1 MKVIFD
7 ESFLSRTSNI
17 DNTVTITSY
26 TIGTYHNR
34 ISSVSELFNES
45 YLSNDLN
52 RTDNYILYAVWED
65 KEKILRLN
73 LTIDDSEQ
81 EDLSDYDYSFIY
93 CYYQEPGEESEKIAF
108 ILSGD
113 LEKSEDGTYNIEPI
127 DLSITRNIINVI
139 FPSTV
144 VANIEVTM
152 EDDTDFLESYG
163 IQPGTNIFTLTE
175 GADDNDSKLVS
186 RSSYFKYYR
195 NYSTSGNSNDL
206 PYLNILG
213 ENTYNYYT
221 FIAYSNLEIR
231 TENTSDVDVIP
242 TDSSLSN
249 NGGEIKLLG
258 SYTQTKY
265 TVKDDIITDEQ
276 VSSVD
281 SLDNLLDANLILISG
296 DLDYEF
302 DSKTKTIIYKEN
314 TSPSSEK
321 NGYFRLEVRY
331 YNPLT
336 KEIETATSGTLRLR
350 QSEGSMEINI
360 ITNEDYFLENGRMLY
375 LFGCKKGETKTFNIR
390 VSGSIESNQVAIDL
404 NNSLQ
409 DYFSVTKSDPV
420 ISGGYSTITITM
432 ETLTDNESTS
442 ESIPSTETG
451 LISTRIR
458 ITGSGTVA
466 TYFYMVQSPKV
477 EGLKLYKKSDTGYE
491 ELSEVVLPRE
501 VSERKSIDYYLAK
514 DSNTEDP
521 KYWKILHRSDEVQCG
536 PNELSSVGNYE
547 LLENNNESW
556 ETGNVIITSE
566 ITANSSVVNT
576 DLGYLMFG
584 RVNSTEDEIDE
595 TDWRSLMTVGYLKI
609 PVSIE
614 GETPDVQVQSEPLEV
629 DRIGLYTI
637 NIKSN
642 CPVNITINNV
652 GSEQNLIFY
661 DNNSTILT
669 LENYDNVDGVN
680 VFIKHQYVTTTKGI
694 NDYGTI
700 SVTSTTNSL
709 ESYGD
714 IKVILNSFNASID
727 FYDGSVNNPIIFLDT
742 NTDMDELHGSLRYST
757 SITTSRSTS
766 FSSGSGYI
774 SIIQDEPIF
783 DKNSYNEQNKGY
795 LYNQVT
801 YSYSTYN
808 TSWPSVYNGYL
819 RIYSEEV
826 SNNIT
831 YYFYQ
836 LGPSPQLS
844 ISDSD
849 IVFGNSVYTKS
860 TRTTNNEIQINS
872 ELLVSSSDFTVDSGS
887 NGSFSYSYSRLSNSN
902 DFRLTIRP
910 NQDNTSNSTWNIGEI
925 TIESKV
931 DSNNFIDAQQD
942 IVPDYTQ
949 EEVNRIVSPS
959 TLTLTIYQNGV
970 ANDSINV
977 VPVDESNIAPEGESR
992 IYNIDPPTGFERCTT
1007 LDNSEG
1013 IVTTVNSVY
1022 GTITANVQNKLLNS
1036 RKLTLSEVGVGDYTQ
1051 IASNRTLR
1059 FTAIFTMTGGS
1070 TINKTVSAI
1079 QYGYKSGIIY
1089 KSQTYKNTLCI
1100 YNTLEDIIITESVD
1114 TNDTEFSFFLGQF
1127 SITSAI
1133 LDGTTGRIVNL
1144 SCDNDDVLIR
1154 SNTRPT
1160 FRTNDS
1166 ITSNYNVSISF
1177 PANTNTQQKTITLT
1191 ATCIDGTTGTECKV
1205 IIRIVQRAKEYTV
1218 RCGDKSNGSYIYFH
1232 SSGYCLS
1239 GGDVSNSVME
1249 TNLLTNMDSSLFNIS
1264 IVSTDPDI
1272 EDVPTIEETSLEY
1285 VGTGE
1290 SNLTRYKLILRIS
1303 PNTRQTAIS
1312 TDIYKIRITAIGDDR
1327 ELWFG
1332 YIKQGYL
1339 SVYLQLPSGENLY
1352 SGQYTGLVFN
1362 VPGRTDTDAKAE
1374 NRVVFPVRFERAEY
1388 DISGGLLG
1396 SPITD
1401 FNENY
1406 DVISLSNY
1414 NWTTTF
1420 SGGTD
1425 PNILF
1430 EKFATTYITS
1440 INLPELEEKIPYV
1453 TNVYST
1459 RDQFQ
1464 SSTIP
1469 LTITFDLIYTYT
1481 DSTDPSKATNTYNF
1495 ELHLQKVQYIAPS
1508 ISVSSSTITKNADQ
1522 TDQFLIEVTARN
1534 NTSVI
1539 RQNIN
1544 YITPEGVTGWINR
1557 GSVSDN
1563 IYSFYLSKNTALIER
1578 TAEIVFSVADDF
1590 TSVEATVSVTQRAS
1604 EPFLNWVIPTPSTIE
1619 PILAETQI
1627 NSSDTSITLTVST
1640 NISCTVSNNEEDY
1653 TKLDYKYDP
1662 DFIRYSESNVSSVN
1676 STTTTILVR
1685 TNPNDK
1691 SESREG
1697 YIIIFGDGGDDKK
1710 MLILKLTQTEVGKL
1724 FSVVTKNPI
1733 KEDDS
1738 AHSFKVVVLDNSI
1751 NGPNGENI
1759 QISDT
1764 TNDKNFITFDRREVS
1779 DNNNEYALYYDLKE
1793 NNTYDAKEAYITI
1806 ISSNG
1811 QLSAQVTQD
1820 GKTRPTFSLSQ
1831 REFTGVT
1838 HNGDTCTINVN
1849 EIAIPTDK
1857 ASIKIDSIKDSNN
1870 DDVDWITCDIKG
1882 TAITLTVKENRDY
1895 ESRSATITVSVG
1907 YSGYEDIETLHRE
1920 TDQIT
1925 VQQNQNG
1932 KIKVSVEDSEDY
1944 SVTGGN
1950 NVSLNSYTG
1959 CTLKVEVD
1967 SNINT
1972 TYRFEQYS
1980 GGGTGWIK
1988 SDESPSENIYSFTID
2003 PNNTTNDRSV
2013 YLVFAGQ
2020 DSEYSSIE
2028 QTIQISQPKKPI
2040 PDIKIDSNDVPS
2052 VGEFNRDSDDP
2063 ENDNYTWNSI
2073 TSDGGTLIIYVT
2085 AKNIEDSSFS
2095 IVTPAPGNWVTCEES
2110 GESDGKTK
2118 FTINVKEYDN
2128 PQKVREGTLSIS
2140 INTGD
2145 ETTGDTFKDE
2155 IQIKIIQSAP
2165 EVTFKILDPNTDE
2178 PFVDNV
2184 LKADPYSSNHYKIK
2198 VMSSVTGYNVKIKD
2212 KEDEV
2217 WIKDITLE
2225 GDEQTTTGDI
2235 YTFHVLANDTS
2246 ENREGTITVFYG
2258 DAIGTP
2264 ANLTIKQ
2271 TDPIPTISISG
2282 DKEFTVKS
2290 TNPDPIDI
2298 SKSTVTAHNDNDKV
2312 IERSFD
2318 YGDGET
2324 TSWIRDVTDTDDDDN
2339 NYSFEIDSNTNTEK
2353 DRTCTIK
2360 FIAENRTGSA
2370 EDFITI
2376 TQVKKPNIILKTNDN
2391 IYEIPASSD
2400 TKGEGEIEV
2409 NFVVDPNTNND
2420 FTITA
2425 LSGEEDPNWKE
2436 ISNKTSTGFTVT
2448 IQPYNTTDKER
2459 VLDITVK
2466 TSNNSE
2472 EEATD
2477 KKSITQKP
2485 RTEVSIVT
2493 NYSAGDKVSLP
2504 VEQTTPVNISFNLN
2518 DSWSSDSISAELQ
2531 KIDDDSTVTFPADD
2545 WSLGNVDESDPESG
2559 YDHSVLLTV
2568 GTNETSTKLG
2578 CILKISVKN
2587 EYEEEVGSKSI
2598 KFIQDPT
2605 VTRSTTSRKTKTK

>member
-52 RTDNYILYAVWED
+52 RTDNHILYAVWED

-93 CYYQEPGEESEKIAF
+93 CYYQEPGEEFEKIAF

-144 VANIEVTM
+144 VANIEVIM

-242 TDSSLSN
+242 TDSSLYN

-265 TVKDDIITDEQ
+265 TVKDDIIINEQ
-276 VSSVD
+276 VSSVN

-302 DSKTKTIIYKEN
+302 DSKTKTITYKEN

-321 NGYFRLEVRY
+321 NGYFILEVKY

-336 KEIETATSGTLRLR
+336 KEIETATSGTLRLK
-350 QSEGSMEINI
+350 QGEGSMEINI
-360 ITNEDYFLENGRMLY
+360 ITDEDYFLENGRMLY

-390 VSGSIESNQVAIDL
+390 VSGSIESNHVAIDL
-404 NNSLQ
+404 DHTLQ

-442 ESIPSTETG
+442 DSIPSTKSETG
-451 LISTRIR
+451 LIATGIKIS
-458 ITGSGTVA
+458 GSGTVA

-501 VSERKSIDYYLAK
+501 ISERSSIDYYLAK
-514 DSNTEDP
+514 DSDTEDP
-521 KYWKILHRSDEVQCG
+521 KYWKILHRSDEIQCG
-536 PNELSSVGNYE
+536 PPKSSSVGNYE
-547 LLENNNESW
+547 LLENNNKSW
-556 ETGNVIITSE
+556 KTGNVIITSNAP
-566 ITANSSVVNT
+566 ANSSVVNT

-584 RVNSTEDEIDE
+584 RVNKIEDEIDE
-595 TDWRSLMTVGYLKI
+595 TDWKSLMTVGYLKI

-642 CPVNITINNV
+642 CPVNITINNI

-661 DNNSTILT
+661 DNNNTILT
-669 LENYDNVDGVN
+669 LEDYDNIDGVD

-727 FYDGSVNNPIIFLDT
+727 FYDGSANNPVIFLDT
-742 NTDMDELHGSLRYST
+742 NADRDELQGSLRYST

-774 SIIQDEPIF
+774 NIIQDEPIF

-808 TSWPSVYNGYL
+808 TSWPSVYKGYL

-925 TIESKV
+925 TIGSKV

-942 IVPDYTQ
+942 IVPNYTQ

-1013 IVTTVNSVY
+1013 IVTTVNSAY

-1036 RKLTLSEVGVGDYTQ
+1036 RKLTLSEVGVRDYMQ

-1059 FTAIFTMTGGS
+1059 FTAIFSMTGGS

-1089 KSQTYKNTLCI
+1089 KSLTYKNTLCI

-1127 SITSAI
+1127 RIISAI
-1133 LDGTTGRIVNL
+1133 LDGTTGKIVDL
-1144 SCDNDDVLIR
+1144 SCDNDNVLIR
-1154 SNTRPT
+1154 SNTVPT

-1177 PANTNTQQKTITLT
+1177 PANTNTQQNTITLT
-1191 ATCIDGTTGTECKV
+1191 ATGIDETTGTECKV

-1272 EDVPTIEETSLEY
+1272 EDIPTIEETSLEY
-1285 VGTGE
+1285 VGAGE

-1352 SGQYTGLVFN
+1352 SGQDTGLVFN

-1401 FNENY
+1401 FNGNY
-1406 DVISLSNY
+1406 DVISLSN
-1414 NWTTTF
+1414 NTWTTTF

-1425 PNILF
+1425 PNNLF
-1430 EKFATTYITS
+1430 ERFATTYVTS
-1440 INLPELEEKIPYV
+1440 INLPELEEKIPYI
-1453 TNVYST
+1453 TNEYST
-1459 RDQFQ
+1459 REQFQ

-1481 DSTDPSKATNTYNF
+1481 GSTDPSKATNTYNF
-1495 ELHLQKVQYIAPS
+1495 GLHLQKVQYIAPS
-1508 ISVSSSTITKNADQ
+1508 ISVSPPNIEKNADQ
-1522 TDQFLIEVTARN
+1522 TDQFSIEVTAKN

-1539 RQNIN
+1539 RQSIN
-1544 YITPEGVTGWINR
+1544 YESPEGVTGWINR
-1557 GSVSDN
+1557 GSVSGN
-1563 IYSFYLSKNTALIER
+1563 IYYFYLNENISLVDR
-1578 TAEIVFSVADDF
+1578 TANITFSVSDDF
-1590 TSVEATVSVTQRAS
+1590 NNIYVDVPIKQYAS
-1604 EPFLNWVIPTPSTIE
+1604 EPFLNWVIPTPSTVE
-1619 PILAETQI
+1619 PSLAEKQI
-1627 NSSDTSITLTVST
+1627 NASDTSITLTVST

-1653 TKLDYKYDP
+1653 TKAGYKYDP
-1662 DFIRYSESNVSSVN
+1662 DFIHYSDFNTIVSSSN
-1676 STTTTILVR
+1676 STR
-1685 TNPNDK
+1685 TVITVGIGSYSKN
-1691 SESREG
+1691 ESREG
-1697 YIIIFGDGGDDKK
+1697 YIIIFGGEGDDKK
-1710 MLILKLTQTEVGKL
+1710 MLILKLTQTGTGTL
-1724 FSVVTKNPI
+1724 FSVPKDSFS
-1733 KEDDS
+1733 EGDS
-1738 AHSFKVVVLDNSI
+1738 AHSFAVSVIDNSI

-1764 TNDKNFITFDRREVS
+1764 TKDKNFITFDRREAS
-1779 DNNNEYALYYDLKE
+1779 DSNNNEYALYYDLKE
-1793 NNTYDAKEAYITI
+1793 NNTYDPKEADITI
-1806 ISSNG
+1806 TSSNG
-1811 QLSAQVTQD
+1811 QLSVNVIQS
-1820 GKTRPTFSLSQ
+1820 GKTKPDFKLSQ
-1831 REFTGVT
+1831 SEFTGIS
-1838 HNGDTCTINVN
+1838 HNGDSYTVNVD
-1849 EIAIPTDK
+1849 EIAIPMDK

-1870 DDVDWITCDIKG
+1870 SNVDWVSCSIEG
-1882 TAITLTVKENRDY
+1882 TAITLTVKENSDDK
-1895 ESRSATITVSVG
+1895 SRSATITVSAG
-1907 YSGYEDIETLHRE
+1907 YSGYEDIETLPRE
-1920 TDQIT
+1920 TNQIT
-1925 VQQNQNG
+1925 IQQNQNG

-1950 NVSLNSYTG
+1950 NVRLNSYTG
-1959 CTLKVEVD
+1959 CTLKVEVV

-1988 SDESPSENIYSFTID
+1988 SDGSPSENIYSFTIN

-2020 DSEYSSIE
+2020 NSEYSSIE
-2028 QTIQISQPKKPI
+2028 QTIQISQPGKPI
-2040 PDIKIDSNDVPS
+2040 PDIKINSNDVPS

-2063 ENDNYTWNSI
+2063 ENDNYTWNLG
-2073 TSDGGTLIIYVT
+2073 TNGAGTLVIYVT
-2085 AKNIEDSSFS
+2085 AENIGDSSFN
-2095 IVTPAPGNWVTCEES
+2095 IVTPPGDWVNCEES
-2110 GESDGKTK
+2110 KESDKKTR
-2118 FTINVKEYDN
+2118 FTISVDPYED
-2128 PQKVREGTLSIS
+2128 PQIDRDGILRIS

-2145 ETTGDTFKDE
+2145 GTTGDTFKDE
-2155 IQIKIIQSAP
+2155 IQIKIIQSAL
-2165 EVTFKILDPNTDE
+2165 EVVFEIWD
-2178 PFVDNV
+2178 
-2184 LKADPYSSNHYKIK
+2184 
-2198 VMSSVTGYNVKIKD
+2198 KD
-2212 KEDEV
+2212 KTKQISTLSANPYETTEYQITVVSNIIGYKVTSKDD
-2217 WIKDITLE
+2217 WIHVIGLVDKE
-2225 GDEQTTTGDI
+2225 EQTTEGDL
-2235 YTFHVLANDTS
+2235 YKFTVDKNDTDY
-2246 ENREGTITVFYG
+2246 NRENGTITVSYG

-2264 ANLTIKQ
+2264 VDLTIKQ
-2271 TDPIPTISISG
+2271 TDPVPSISISG
-2282 DKEFTVKS
+2282 EKEFTVKS
-2290 TNPDPIDI
+2290 TNPEPINI
-2298 SKSTVTAHNDNDKV
+2298 SNSIITVKNDNDGT
-2312 IERSFD
+2312 IERSFN
-2318 YGDGET
+2318 YETGEG
-2324 TSWIRDVTDTDDDDN
+2324 WITDVTDND
-2339 NYSFEIDSNTNTEK
+2339 NYSFKIDPNTDTKK
-2353 DRTCTIK
+2353 DRTCTIN

-2370 EDFITI
+2370 EDSITI
-2376 TQVKKPNIILKTNDN
+2376 TQVKKPNITLKTDDN

-2400 TKGEGEIEV
+2400 TEGEIEV
-2409 NFVVDPNTNND
+2409 DFVVEPNTNND
-2420 FTITA
+2420 FTIT
-2425 LSGEEDPNWKE
+2425 LDGNDIESNWAKT
-2436 ISNKTSTGFTVT
+2436 SNKTSTGFTVI
-2448 IQPYNTTDKER
+2448 IQPYNTTEFER

-2466 TSNNSE
+2466 TSNDFN

-2485 RTEVSIVT
+2485 RTEVGIVT
-2493 NYSAGDKVSLP
+2493 NYDATVDDNGEVSLP

-2531 KIDDDSTVTFPADD
+2531 KISDDSTVTFPVDD
-2545 WSLGNVDESDPESG
+2545 WSLSNIDESDPELG
-2559 YDHSVLLTV
+2559 YNHSVLLTV

-2578 CILKISVKN
+2578 CILVISVKN
-2587 EYEEEVGSKSI
+2587 ENEEKVGSKSI

-2605 VTRSTTSRKTKTK
+2605 ATRSTASRKKKTI